1 MGQST
6 VERQRVDPSGV
17 ALFIIAFGVVVVGLI
32 YGRPFLLPLALA
44 VFLWNIM
51 EAMVQG
57 FASIELGDYRVPRWL
72 ATLLGIATV
81 GIGGYLI
88 ITILL
93 SQIDAIIAAIPHYLA
108 RLETVA
114 SDLTEW
120 LGPDRSAK
128 IRSALSGI
136 DIMGR
141 LPALLVST
149 QSLIVTTLLVIA
161 YVAFL
166 FVEREHVGAKIA
178 AMFSDPQQ
186 ASEANKLLKKISLSV
201 RRYIWFKTIVS
212 VLTGAACYAVLRFEG
227 VDFAETWALLIFVLN
242 YIPNIGSIV
251 AVAFPCLL
259 ALLQFDSL
267 TPFLILV
274 VSLTS
279 IQVAIGSIIEPMLMG
294 KGLNMSPFAIILSLA
309 FWGLI
314 WGIVGMFLS
323 VPILVIIMIVCAH
336 VPRWRWVA
344 IALSQ
349 DGNVT
354 P

>member
-1 MGQST
+1 MSQRAI
-6 VERQRVDPSGV
+6 ERRGIDPYGI

-44 VFLWNIM
+44 VFAWNIM
-51 EAMVQG
+51 EAIVQG
-57 FASIELGDYRVPRWL
+57 YAGVELGNYRAPRWL
-72 ATLLGIATV
+72 ATFLGLATV

-93 SQIDAIIAAIPHYLA
+93 GQIDAITATLPRYLT
-108 RLETVA
+108 RLETIVGN
-114 SDLTEW
+114 LTEW

-128 IRSALSGI
+128 LRSALSRI

-141 LPALLVST
+141 VPDLLVST
-149 QSLIVTTLLVIA
+149 QSLIVTTLLIIA

-166 FVEREHVGAKIA
+166 FVEREHVGPKIA

-186 ASEANKLLKKISLSV
+186 ASQTNKFLREVSLSV
-201 RRYIWFKTIVS
+201 RRYILFKTIVS
-212 VLTGAACYAVLRFEG
+212 ILTGAACYAVLRFEG

-267 TPFLILV
+267 TPFIVLV
-274 VSLTS
+274 VSLTA
-279 IQVAIGSIIEPMLMG
+279 IQVAIGSIVEPMLMG

-323 VPILVIIMIVCAH
+323 VPILVIIMIACAH

-344 IALSQ
+344 VALSQ